1 MLVEPRTSEFSGR
14 KMVLDS
20 MILHRSTV
28 APRIALPWIVRLR
41 YCVAAGQMITALVVN
56 FLLGIHLPLIL
67 IAIPPGLVALSNY
80 LLSERARQAERSGYL
95 ADSTLVAAVFVL
107 DTLCLTALLMLAG
120 GPNNP
125 FTLLYLVHITLSA
138 IILTQRQT
146 WALGVLACFCFAS
159 LFWVYRPIP
168 QLEMHHRGNGANLHL
183 MGMWVGFAVA
193 TLLVTMFSG
202 KISGLLHQHEE
213 SLLFMQEQLAK
224 KDRLAALVTLAAGAA
239 HELNTPLG
247 TIAVVAKDLERYA
260 TNTVR
265 DGAVA
270 EDSRL
275 IRAEVDR
282 CCEILRRMSEHGAE
296 PAGEAP
302 EDTSISTLVEVVRCS
317 LADRERLRIDVSKET
332 ANLLLRVPKHA
343 VQQALIA
350 LLKNAFEA
358 GPENSLVD
366 LKVKHASA
374 SVYFEVQDRGVGI
387 GEENLRHV
395 GEPFFTTKEPGKGMG
410 LGVFLVRTLANRL
423 GGSLTVSS
431 SANQGTSATLQLP
444 LMDTTRSVAI

>member
-1 MLVEPRTSEFSGR
+1 M
-14 KMVLDS
+14 LDS
-20 MILHRSTV
+20 MTSQRLTA

-41 YCVAAGQMITALVVN
+41 YCVAAGQMITAFMGN
-56 FLLGIHLPLIL
+56 FVLHIDLPLVW
-67 IAIPPGLVALSNY
+67 IAIPPGLIALSNY
-80 LLSERARQAERSGYL
+80 LLSERARQAERSGHI

-107 DTLCLTALLMLAG
+107 DTLCLTALLTLTG

-138 IILTQRQT
+138 TILTQRQT
-146 WALGVLACFCFAS
+146 WGLGVLACFCFAS

-168 QLEMHHRGNGANLHL
+168 QLEMHHRGTGVNLHL
-183 MGMWVGFAVA
+183 IGMWVGFAVA

-202 KISGLLHQHEE
+202 KISELLRQHEE

-247 TIAVVAKDLERYA
+247 TIAIAAKELEHYA

-265 DGAVA
+265 DSAVA

-302 EDTSISTLVEVVRCS
+302 EDTLVSTLVEVVRRS
-317 LADRERLRIDVSKET
+317 FPGRETLRIGVSKET
-332 ANLLLRVPKHA
+332 AGLLLRVPKHA

-350 LLKNAFEA
+350 LVKNAFEA
-358 GPENSLVD
+358 SPASSPILLD
-366 LKVKHASA
+366 VKHQSG
-374 SVYFEVQDRGVGI
+374 SVHFEVRDRGIGI
-387 GEENLRHV
+387 GEDDLRHV
-395 GEPFFTTKEPGKGMG
+395 GEPFFTTKEPGRGMG

-431 SANQGTSATLQLP
+431 SPNQGTSATLQLP
-444 LMDTTRSVAI
+444 LTDSTKRVLI